1 MRPLHYHLKNSG
13 DAIFPTSKSF
23 RYAARR
29 YLYWAQRDDK
39 AAKVTSEVDA
49 SAGEET
55 LALLLLALMLTPD
68 DGGYRRL

>member
-1 MRPLHYHLKNSG
+1 MDY
-13 DAIFPTSKSF
+13 
-23 RYAARR
+23 
-29 YLYWAQRDDK
+29 K

-49 SAGEET
+49 SAGEEM